1 MSWQRHVVL
10 LLCSGKA
17 LANGWSLCSVCKIPW
32 DGNSHNPVKEETTEV
47 GAIFFFSASSSFV
60 LLHA

>member
-10 LLCSGKA
+10 LLCSGKG
-17 LANGWSLCSVCKIPW
+17 LPM
-32 DGNSHNPVKEETTEV
+32 DGACIVFVRYLGMGIHTPVKEETTEV
-47 GAIFFFSASSSFV
+47 GAIFIFSASSSFV